1 MFNKHPMPWKLW
13 RPWTDELILLDSII
27 PNYIFIFK
35 KWTSLCWL
43 LSIGE
48 KCRNN
53 SAAMDNLTTDAHLIM
68 NWVCKTRNGTSWP
81 SSVASWNWVTRSW
94 RGGRK
99 SNGEKKISWSARG
112 FCRINQSNLF
122 HEPKSKAKV
131 SQPGG
136 AGLSGCRGVRSAQPA
151 AARSWTSIPLR
162 PGREREIPDLLT
174 APPWLGGRNAAG
186 GGGGAD
192 ARGNRGRW
200 SRRAPHARR
209 ASARPAEARGHLSPE
224 WCRRRR
230 VSSRGVS
237 PEGGFAAA
245 VFRRGER
252 EGRAGNS
259 SIRAVRHRSN
269 GFGWGHVMH
278 WNTVSGSFLE
288 RRIFMGNL

>member
-53 SAAMDNLTTDAHLIM
+53 SAAMDNLTTGAHLIM

-162 PGREREIPDLLT
+162 PGRERERERDSRS
-174 APPWLGGRNAAG
+174 AHRAAVVG
-186 GGGGAD
+186 GGGETLLVVVAEPMPAGIGGGGLDELPTHGEPRLAQRK
-192 ARGNRGRW
+192 RGGT
-200 SRRAPHARR
+200 SRRSDAAAPCFV
-209 ASARPAEARGHLSPE
+209 ERGLAVGGI
-224 WCRRRR
+224 CRRR
-230 VSSRGVS
+230 VSSRR
-237 PEGGFAAA
+237 E
-245 VFRRGER
+245 RGESG
-252 EGRAGNS
+252 EQLNPGRTT
-259 SIRAVRHRSN
+259 SI
-269 GFGWGHVMH
+269 
-278 WNTVSGSFLE
+278 
-288 RRIFMGNL
+288 